1 MAFDKQQQ
9 KLHFKPKQGQK
20 EHIKRKIPLES
31 GTSYPKSYL
40 SALKRIKIKNKKEN
54 YIINNSNMQKLTSF

>member
-9 KLHFKPKQGQK
+9 KLYFKPKHGQK
-20 EHIKRKIPLES
+20 EHIKKKIPLES

-40 SALKRIKIKNKKEN
+40 SALKKKRKKRKKRRGKIYDK
-54 YIINNSNMQKLTSF
+54 